1 MTAAAAT
8 LGSYSGFGAVMHNDI
23 SLQTY
28 TDFGQNCGRYQ
39 AGRVNA
45 MLGAVRKAENGVVL
59 YYSGNLAG
67 QSYTLA
73 HEMPDFSSADDNG
86 TSAAVGLGFTVTVHH
101 NGVLNPTYSGN
112 EVGRDKSIHYTGIEY
127 RNTDTFQLKSG
138 TDYKLI
144 RLSKMVTDVQPTP
157 VYNDPDMVCKPLTG
171 EMVYR
176 TGSGSMVRMEYDE
189 DGRLVQKRLTGA
201 YGYRT
206 GGVMEIGAWAQHG
219 TTESDDNYGVFHYV
233 NSWLADGVS
242 DAAPLPYVL
251 LAGDSGSP
259 LWVYNEKAGEY
270 QYIAAAQ
277 STDGISFTQ
286 DRGSWSWTHE
296 AMASCGVSPDLT
308 EGCGNLIIIRGVN
321 DHEDGDEI
329 TASVDN
335 GHEVTGSLWHGT
347 IETRFEDYSVET
359 SFAGVQSGINTWAN
373 LAAVKDDAAWWTYG
387 AEYLNAS
394 QYGDDP
400 SKPLDYADL
409 YLTENIVFSAG
420 EAKDYTVRLE
430 ETVDT
435 GIGVVQFSK
444 DEGVEHA
451 SFTIES
457 AEGQDALFNTAGFSV
472 DEGVTL
478 NIALTNPADYVRE
491 WRKAGAGDLHII
503 GEGNNDV
510 LLNVGGTGSTYL
522 EREGGYAAYNVL
534 ASSGSTV
541 VLADINQVARDVTL
555 GAGGATL
562 DLNGNDF
569 EWNNAQTDVSA
580 SGFTFHTLTEGG
592 ILANHGTGASVVTIT
607 EAGDGYI
614 GSFEDSATGALQVV
628 YKGGKDWML
637 NSVFTNMQ
645 HHADSSFTVQNG
657 HVTLQG
663 TNTVHGMGSAT
674 GKDTSRLVNT
684 ADWHYADAAMDVVVE
699 DGAAFTL
706 GHHARLTGD
715 VTVKAGGS
723 FSLHEGTQS
732 RYEHIEGG
740 LLKQD
745 TEAFA
750 AYYGLHGNVQLK
762 GGAMDI
768 TYSEGTSSNNRYDG
782 NISGTASSFTIALGT
797 SGASLTLGGVNDFTI
812 AGGGAVQLESGRVVA
827 DSAAAAGYKDGAAAH
842 QWHIGE
848 QASLAVKGMSGDA
861 LMSLVTADSRGVL
874 ALTES
879 QNETFATLPS
889 DLIIGAAEGV
899 RAEYGEAG
907 TAQTLAPT
915 QEGGTGASRWLL
927 GGGGGELVVNFRLT
941 GDADLVLG
949 NEYTKGSV
957 TLTNTANDFTGHI
970 FFEGGVT
977 LDYTDVRALGN
988 ADFSVAYSNRVAV
1001 SGRLLS
1007 QVSAD
1012 SDGALLLDHYGNEDI
1027 NLSAH
1032 TQLALGSRGDTVYEG
1047 NIGVGAGESY
1057 RFGGITGTLEL
1068 TQALTGDHDII
1079 VNNQSYSGG
1088 VLQLDKAVETTG
1100 AVSVRGAN
1108 AASEGGDVVLRLGAE
1123 NALASVSS
1131 VSLAEGGSIDMAGHT
1146 QQINNLSSADM
1157 LNSRDVAVY
1166 DSAGTGTLVLNATQ
1180 DSFFGGLVSAAA
1192 IEKTGAARSTL
1203 RYAEFDHLTVSEGA
1217 IRINSDAEGNVTIHS
1232 GAALELSGATLTGD
1246 VTVTDGSHS
1255 VLTNSWGAKNARLLG
1270 SLNIEQGGSV
1280 AHTGNTLILR
1290 SGNQNT
1296 LGGTLELSGN
1306 ATLGFFSAGNNT
1318 SQTFGGTLLVS
1329 GDATIKSF
1337 DNEKNGVEYLSNQEF
1352 YANKHQAID
1361 NLTIQ
1366 SGATATLTSANTG
1379 KNTIWN
1385 IHSLNGGG
1393 KLVFDTNYYADAAQS
1408 MPTSQLVLDGKG
1420 DFSGVL
1426 EMSTIYYSSSRAVS
1440 PGSYLV
1446 LAHDEALSQARV
1458 DLIGYSAT
1466 VNHQSLA
1473 VNTENAHMLGLNG
1486 SSSKTSAPNDASTFL
1501 FAGAAPETT
1510 PARGAIASTR
1520 KATLTLTGDDT
1531 YRFNGYVGKVG
1542 ENADAGLSIV
1552 MAGSGTQ
1559 SFTGPASVFD
1569 NVSALRGSL
1578 IISNPTVKGDVAIG
1592 RGANLQ
1598 LGSSFSLNGGHTFS
1612 VLAGDTAA
1620 SARFNS
1626 ALVLNG
1632 GTLVFSG
1639 EALAQSAATP
1649 ALSVSALSFGGSA
1662 TQTIAFTDTSYLN
1675 TDTVYQLVNGDWS
1688 SRAGS
1693 VSASGLSYLN
1703 AAFGTS
1709 ASGLTVSFS
1718 LAEGSALWNGTAA
1731 SHAWDGSR
1739 FSAGVTTA
1747 VFNDSAEEHEVR
1759 VTENVAMNRVVSDT
1773 QQEYTFVAD
1782 GGKASIGSLTHDG
1795 SGTTVLG
1802 KDAMQVTGETVIN
1815 RGTLTVQDT
1824 AALAGAVSGEGT
1836 LAVDWAGESGTVSG
1850 LGHIGTLAVQGGR
1863 YEAGSAVDAGMIRV
1877 TEGGQFMANGGTQTS
1892 AMQLAGAGLSS
1903 GADAAGALLLRGGV
1917 TVSGSVALADDAS
1930 VAVVSGQ
1937 TGTLSGLVTTGEH
1950 VLTKDGAGTLN
1961 LANRGFSGALHIAEG
1976 TVALTGGGNYAGFTA
1991 IEMDGGTTLNMAGN
2005 QINNSDALSLTMRD
2019 GARVLL
2025 NTASRLHADITVEN
2039 AAKLCGS
2046 TGGNYAQ
2053 VTGTISGNG
2062 TLSLGQN
2069 NQNRWYLDSA
2079 ISDGANGTLALE
2091 ADESAMYIYM
2101 RGNNSYS
2108 GGTTIKAGDIST
2120 YSESALG
2127 TGAVTLK
2134 GGSLTL
2140 ENNLTADS
2148 LSGNAGEVKLNG
2160 KALVLNGSDSH
2171 SYSGTVKGG
2180 SLAMAGS
2187 GTQVLNG
2194 TVNLTHVLAANG
2206 TLELGAATVSD
2217 SIRVTEDGTLVL
2229 NGMLDFRGTIQNDGR
2244 VTLADGARFNI
2255 DNSLLPASGAG
2266 SVTLIDGSGFIGGQ
2280 IGLDRILI
2288 GGQNI
2293 VGYSAGVSVEQG
2305 LSSLNLVYAGFV
2317 KRDITWTGA
2326 QNDVW
2331 NIADTTNWANDKA
2344 QGTGAYRADS
2354 VIFGEKGAGTVSIA
2368 AGVSAENMTV
2378 EAGEYSFTGMNNL
2391 SLTGRMQVNEGAV
2404 ATVDSLANLSTVA
2417 VGGTLK
2423 LDVAQNTDLNTALT
2437 AAEDDTK
2444 GTFVKTGAGT
2454 LTIKD
2459 NTALALDTLAVEQGT
2474 VTMRL
2479 TSGTAKTMDTLQLHD
2494 GTTFTQFN
2502 VNDNSPVT
2510 TLKHLVTDGGTSTLK
2525 VTNFGGS
2532 VNIGSLEMAE
2542 GVASA
2547 VLNLENNS
2555 TVQRYSRFV
2564 LGSNAAEAG
2573 NFAGTINLS
2582 STGTGELRSVAL
2594 VVDKGDI
2601 TGNTVV
2607 NLASTVSGSANLAL
2621 GLHDSTVTVAG
2632 LSSSSALG
2640 NRAFIYSGYA
2650 NVNQGD
2656 VVRENTFRTLAI
2668 NTAAETDTIFNGALE
2683 KNINLVKQGEG
2694 TQTFTAASS
2703 GFNGQVSVEAGT
2715 LRFSGDAVGMM
2726 DRMSAL
2732 SVSEGATLHLATS
2745 GNYSNKQ
2752 WNAAGAL
2759 GNIEL
2764 GNGTANLTVNAS
2776 TFASLNDKATLILN
2790 KQAQYEGGGTA
2801 AAPAT
2806 LNNDLVLRGDA
2817 SAASVRN
2824 VDVFNG
2830 DITIEGS
2837 VIIAAQQGSVNRSL
2851 TFNGAIKGDTLVAG
2865 STEWGCYQQ
2874 FYVLTEKADA
2884 TGLDHLEIRKSYGN
2898 WTNVIAEGAKA
2909 LAQNVSFAK
2918 GSGDGTR
2925 LLVEADN
2932 TIRTLS
2938 SQAGDGYINI
2948 ASGASLTVKDSLAFG
2963 GTMEVGGTVTKDLD
2977 VEGVMR
2983 GNRAQG
2989 AYMTMKA
2996 NGSGK
3001 TARIEGEITIGAAVT
3016 DGVKTVTMAGQEGTV
3031 IFDTLLDLAD
3041 ATRLQLSDVTL
3052 AASSKLTDDTAFVN
3066 MQRVTLEAEIGVNAT
3081 APVAGTLAAG
3091 TTMLTSGATGNALT
3105 LTSDASLGTISLS
3118 SISQVQLSGN
3128 SLTID
3133 LSGLEPDMFRSYD
3146 WLSISLQDGASF
3158 DGNLDVALVYE
3169 GNTRTGY
3176 YQQGPATYGAVYFRT
3191 NDPLV
3196 PEPATAT
3203 LSLLALAAL
3212 ASRRRRK

>member
-1 MTAAAAT
+1 MKLRLNLSLRRSLLAAFAAAVAT
-8 LGSYSGFGAVMHNDI
+8 LGSYNGYAAVMHNDI

-45 MLGAVRKAENGVVL
+45 MLGAVREAENGVVL

-67 QSYTLA
+67 QSYTLNHA
-73 HEMPDFSSADDNG
+73 MPDFSSADDNG

-112 EVGRDKSIHYTGIEY
+112 EVGRDKAVHYTGIEY

-157 VYNDPDMVCKPLTG
+157 VYNDPDMLCKPLMG

-176 TGSGSMVRMEYDE
+176 TGSGSMVRMEYDA

-206 GGVMEIGAWAQHG
+206 GGMMEIGAWAQHG

-296 AMASCGVSPDLT
+296 AMESCNVRPDLS
-308 EGCGNLIIIRGVN
+308 EGAGNLIIIRGVN
-321 DHEDGDEI
+321 VHDEADDI

-335 GHEVTGSLWHGT
+335 GHEVTGSPWYGSIVT
-347 IETRFEDYSVET
+347 NFEGYEVSTD
-359 SFAGVQSGINTWAN
+359 FAGVQSGINTWAD
-373 LAAVKDDAAWWTYG
+373 LSAVKNDAAWWTYG

-409 YLTENIVFSAG
+409 YLTENLVFTAG

-444 DEGVEHA
+444 AEGVDSA

-457 AEGQDALFNTAGFSV
+457 AAGQNVLFNTAGFSV
-472 DEGVTL
+472 DAGVTL
-478 NIALTNPADYVRE
+478 NIALSNPADYVRE

-503 GEGNNDV
+503 GSGNNEV
-510 LLNVGGTGSTYL
+510 LLNVGGTGKTYL

-541 VLADINQVARDVTL
+541 VLADINQVAHDVTL

-569 EWNNAQTDVSA
+569 AWDNSSA
-580 SGFTFHTLTEGG
+580 SGNFTFHTLTEGG
-592 ILANHGTGASVVTIT
+592 ILANHGEGTSVVTIT
-607 EAGDGYI
+607 EAGDAYI
-614 GSFEDSATGALQVV
+614 GSFEDSAKGALQVV
-628 YKGGKDWML
+628 YNAGKNWML
-637 NSVFTNMQ
+637 NSVFTDMQ
-645 HHADSSFTVQNG
+645 HHADSSFTVQSG

-674 GKDTSRLVNT
+674 GKDTTRFVNT
-684 ADWHYADAAMDVVVE
+684 ADWHYADAAMDVNVQG
-699 DGAAFTL
+699 GAAFTL

-715 VTVKAGGS
+715 VTVEAGGS
-723 FSLHEGTQS
+723 FSMHEGTQS

-740 LLKQD
+740 LMMQD

-750 AYYGLHGNVQLK
+750 DYYGLHGNVQLK

-782 NISGTASSFTIALGT
+782 DISGTASSFTIALGT
-797 SGASLTLGGVNDFTI
+797 SGASLTLGGKNDFTI
-812 AGGGAVQLESGRVVA
+812 AGGAAVQLESGRVVA
-827 DSAAAAGYKDGAAAH
+827 KSAEAAGYVDGAAKH
-842 QWHIGE
+842 SWHIGE
-848 QASLAVKGMSGDA
+848 KASLAVMGLSGDA
-861 LMSLVTADSRGVL
+861 LMSLVTTDSDGVL

-879 QNETFATLPS
+879 QSETFSALPS

-899 RAEYGEAG
+899 RAEYGAAG
-907 TAQTLAPT
+907 TSQTLAPT
-915 QEGGTGASRWLL
+915 QTSGTGASRWLL

-949 NEYTKGSV
+949 NAYTKGSV

-970 FFEGGVT
+970 LFAGGVT

-1032 TQLALGSRGDTVYEG
+1032 TQLALGTRGDTVYEG
-1047 NIGVGAGESY
+1047 TIGVGAGEAY
-1057 RFGGITGTLEL
+1057 RFGGLTGTLEL
-1068 TQALTGDHDII
+1068 TQTLTGDHDII

-1108 AASEGGDVVLRLGAE
+1108 TAAEGGDVVLRLNAE
-1123 NALASVSS
+1123 NALASVSE
-1131 VSLAEGGSIDMAGHT
+1131 VKLAEGGSIDMAGHT
-1146 QQINNLSSADM
+1146 QQINNLSSADL
-1157 LNSRDVAVY
+1157 LNSTAVKVY
-1166 DSAGTGTLVLNATQ
+1166 DSVGSGTLVLNATQ
-1180 DSFFGGLVSAAA
+1180 DSFFGGLVSAAE
-1192 IEKTGAARSTL
+1192 IEKTGAARSTV
-1203 RYAEFDHLTVSEGA
+1203 RYAEFEHLAVSEGA
-1217 IRINSDAEGNVTIHS
+1217 IRINSDAAGDVTIRS
-1232 GAALELSGATLTGD
+1232 GAALELSGATLTGN

-1255 VLTNSWGAKNARLLG
+1255 VFTNSWGAKNARLLG

-1306 ATLGFFSAGNNT
+1306 ATLGFFSAGNNS

-1337 DNEKNGVEYLSNQEF
+1337 DNEHNGFEYQTNQEF
-1352 YANKHQAID
+1352 YTNKHQAID

-1379 KNTIWN
+1379 VNTIWN
-1385 IHSLNGGG
+1385 IHSLNGSG
-1393 KLVFDTNYYADAAQS
+1393 KLVFDTNYYAERGMS
-1408 MPTSQLVLDGKG
+1408 TSQLVLDGRG

-1426 EMSTIYYSSSRAVS
+1426 EMGTLYRSGFRAVA

-1446 LAHDEALSQARV
+1446 LAHDEALSNARA
-1458 DLIGYSAT
+1458 DLIGYST

-1473 VNTENAHMLGLNG
+1473 VNTGNAHMLGLNG
-1486 SSSKTSAPNDASTFL
+1486 SSTKASYVTTYL

-1510 PARGAIASTR
+1510 PANGAMASTR
-1520 KATLTLTGDDT
+1520 KATLTLTGDGT
-1531 YRFNGYVGKVG
+1531 YSFNGYVGSAS
-1542 ENADAGLSIV
+1542 ESSSAGLSLV
-1552 MAGSGTQ
+1552 MAGTGSQ
-1559 SFTGPASVFD
+1559 SFTSAAVVD
-1569 NVSALRGSL
+1569 NVSALRGTL
-1578 IISNPTVKGDVAIG
+1578 ILTTPTVKGDVTIG

-1598 LGSSFSLNGGHTFS
+1598 LGSSFSLNGGHTLS
-1612 VLAGDTAA
+1612 VAAGDTAG
-1620 SARFNS
+1620 SANFNS
-1626 ALVLNG
+1626 ALVLGG
-1632 GTLVFSG
+1632 GTLSFSG
-1639 EALAQSAATP
+1639 EALAQSADTP
-1649 ALSVSALSFGGSA
+1649 ALSVSALSFGGGA
-1662 TQTIAFTDTSYLN
+1662 VQTIAFTDTSYLN
-1675 TDTVYQLVNGDWS
+1675 TDTVYHLVNGDWS

-1703 AAFGTS
+1703 AAFDTS
-1709 ASGLTVSFS
+1709 ASGLTVSFT
-1718 LAEGSALWNGTAA
+1718 LADGSALWNGTAA
-1731 SHAWDGSR
+1731 SHAWDGAR
-1739 FSAGVTTA
+1739 FGAGVTTA

-1773 QQEYTFVAD
+1773 QQEYSFVAD

-1802 KDAMQVTGETVIN
+1802 KGAVQVTGETVIN
-1815 RGTLTVQDT
+1815 RGTLAVQDT

-1836 LAVDWAGESGTVSG
+1836 LAIDWTGESGTVSG

-1863 YEAGSAVDAGMIRV
+1863 YEADSTVNAGLIRV
-1877 TEGGQFMANGGTQTS
+1877 TEGGQFSANGGAQTS

-1903 GADAAGALLLRGGV
+1903 GSDAAGALLLRNGATISGAV
-1917 TVSGSVALADDAS
+1917 TLADNAS
-1930 VAVVSGQ
+1930 VAVSAGQ
-1937 TGTLSGLVTTGEH
+1937 SGTLTGLVTTGEH

-1961 LANRGFSGALHIAEG
+1961 LANRDFSGALHIAKG

-2005 QINNSDALSLTMRD
+2005 QINNADALSLTMRD
-2019 GARVLL
+2019 GAQVLL
-2025 NTASRLHADITVEN
+2025 NTQSRLHADITVEN

-2053 VTGTISGNG
+2053 VTGSISGNG
-2062 TLSLGQN
+2062 TLSLGMN
-2069 NQNRWYLDSA
+2069 NRNRWYLDSTV
-2079 ISDGANGTLALE
+2079 SDGTNGKLALE
-2091 ADESAMYIYM
+2091 ADESAMYVYV

-2108 GGTTIKAGDIST
+2108 GGTTIKAGDITT
-2120 YSESALG
+2120 YSESSLG
-2127 TGAVTLK
+2127 TGTVTLQ

-2140 ENNLTADS
+2140 AQNLTVDS
-2148 LSGNAGEVKLNG
+2148 LSGNAGTANLNG
-2160 KALVLNGSDSH
+2160 KALVLKGSDSH
-2171 SYSGTVKGG
+2171 SYSGTVTGG

-2187 GTQVLNG
+2187 GTQVLSGN
-2194 TVNLTHVLAANG
+2194 VNLTHLLAANG

-2244 VTLADGARFNI
+2244 VLLGEGAGFNV
-2255 DNSLLPASGAG
+2255 DSALLPSSGAG

-2326 QNDVW
+2326 KDGVW
-2331 NIADTTNWANDKA
+2331 NIAETQNWQNDKA

-2354 VIFGEKGAGTVSIA
+2354 VIFGEEGAGAVSIA
-2368 AGVSAENMTV
+2368 EGVSAENMTV
-2378 EAGEYSFTGMNNL
+2378 AAGEYTFTGMSNL
-2391 SLTGRMQVNEGAV
+2391 TLTGSMQVNEGAV
-2404 ATVDSLANLSTVA
+2404 ATVDSLADRPTVV

-2423 LDVAQNTDLNTALT
+2423 LDVTGNTTLNTVLT
-2437 AAEDDTK
+2437 AADDGTK
-2444 GTFVKTGAGT
+2444 GTFAKTGSGT
-2454 LTIKD
+2454 LTVGES
-2459 NTALALDTLAVEQGT
+2459 LAMTVDTLAVEQGT
-2474 VTMRL
+2474 VVLERNGSTNR
-2479 TSGTAKTMDTLQLHD
+2479 SIDKVRLHD
-2494 GTTFTQFN
+2494 GAVLTEN
-2502 VNDNSPVT
+2502 NLVNA
-2510 TLKHLVTDGGTSTLK
+2510 TSATH
-2525 VTNFGGS
+2525 FS
-2532 VNIGSLEMAE
+2532 SLELAGKSASVQEDNYGGAVSVDKLMLAD
-2542 GVASA
+2542 GVTFAT
-2547 VLNLENNS
+2547 LNLVNN
-2555 TVQRYSRFV
+2555 TDQPRYAVFEI
-2564 LGSNAAEAG
+2564 GNKKEQG
-2573 NFAGTINLS
+2573 NFAGQIQLS
-2582 STGTGELRSVAL
+2582 SIHTGGWRSAAL
-2594 VVDKGDI
+2594 IVSDGLE
-2601 TGNTVV
+2601 TRNARV
-2607 NLASTVSGSANLAL
+2607 NLASTVSETAGLLL
-2621 GLHDSTVTVAG
+2621 GVYDSTVTIAG
-2632 LSSSSALG
+2632 LSSGEAVG
-2640 NRAFIYSGYA
+2640 NRAKVFSGYVSA
-2650 NVNQGD
+2650 ATSTGHHP
-2656 VVRENTFRTLAI
+2656 ENIQRTLAI
-2668 NTAAETDTIFNGALE
+2668 NTAAGTDDTFHGIVEANVSLVKGGEGKQSFTGDSTAFNGGLTVETGTLALKDSAAKMLAQASE
-2683 KNINLVKQGEG
+2683 VALKGGTLEVNSAADVTVSKAVSGEGSALVKKG
-2694 TQTFTAASS
+2694 TGTVRFTDSVTVSAMELAGGAVKLQKDAAS
-2703 GFNGQVSVEAGT
+2703 
-2715 LRFSGDAVGMM
+2715 
-2726 DRMSAL
+2726 
-2732 SVSEGATLHLATS
+2732 ATLT
-2745 GNYSNKQ
+2745 
-2752 WNAAGAL
+2752 
-2759 GNIEL
+2759 
-2764 GNGTANLTVNAS
+2764 
-2776 TFASLNDKATLILN
+2776 
-2790 KQAQYEGGGTA
+2790 
-2801 AAPAT
+2801 
-2806 LNNDLVLRGDA
+2806 
-2817 SAASVRN
+2817 
-2824 VDVFNG
+2824 
-2830 DITIEGS
+2830 
-2837 VIIAAQQGSVNRSL
+2837 
-2851 TFNGAIKGDTLVAG
+2851 
-2865 STEWGCYQQ
+2865 
-2874 FYVLTEKADA
+2874 
-2884 TGLDHLEIRKSYGN
+2884 
-2898 WTNVIAEGAKA
+2898 
-2909 LAQNVSFAK
+2909 
-2918 GSGDGTR
+2918 
-2925 LLVEADN
+2925 
-2932 TIRTLS
+2932 
-2938 SQAGDGYINI
+2938 
-2948 ASGASLTVKDSLAFG
+2948 AFG
-2963 GTMEVGGTVTKDLD
+2963 GTGTADNKLTMSANADGSLTVS
-2977 VEGVMR
+2977 
-2983 GNRAQG
+2983 GN
-2989 AYMTMKA
+2989 
-2996 NGSGK
+2996 
-3001 TARIEGEITIGAAVT
+3001 
-3016 DGVKTVTMAGQEGTV
+3016 GT
-3031 IFDTLLDLAD
+3031 TLNHIALDLAEN
-3041 ATRLQLSDVTL
+3041 TQLNLSDVIF
-3052 AASSKLTDDTAFVN
+3052 AATSKLTDDTAFVHVSN
-3066 MQRVTLEAEIGVNAT
+3066 VTFQAEVGVNAT
-3081 APVAGTLAAG
+3081 AENTVTAPITLASSAKAG
-3091 TTMLTSGATGNALT
+3091 ETLEIQEPGYTMSLT
-3105 LTSDASLGTISLS
+3105 LS
-3118 SISQVQLSGN
+3118 SIENVQLDGTN
-3128 SLTID
+3128 LTID
-3133 LSGLEPDMFRSYD
+3133 LVGMDEETLAATQYIKLNLSGE
-3146 WLSISLQDGASF
+3146 ASF
-3158 DGNLDVALVYE
+3158 ATTLDVTLTWNGNSAVGYYE
-3169 GNTRTGY
+3169 AGNTS
-3176 YQQGPATYGAVYFRT
+3176 AVYFDRSG
-3191 NDPLV
+3191 LCA

-3212 ASRRRRK
+3212 AARRKRR

>member
-1 MTAAAAT
+1 MKLRLNLSLRRSLLAAIAVAVST
-8 LGSYSGFGAVMHNDI
+8 LGSYNSYAAVMHNDI

-45 MLGAVRKAENGVVL
+45 MLGAVREAENGVVL

-67 QSYTLA
+67 QSYTLDHA
-73 HEMPDFSSADDNG
+73 MPDFSSADDNG

-112 EVGRDKSIHYTGIEY
+112 EVGRDKSVHYTGIEY

-157 VYNDPDMVCKPLTG
+157 VYNDPDMLCTPLTG

-176 TGSGSMVRMEYDE
+176 TGSGSMVRMEYDA

-206 GGVMEIGAWAQHG
+206 GGVMEIGAWTQHG

-296 AMASCGVSPDLT
+296 AMESCNVRPDLS
-308 EGCGNLIIIRGVN
+308 EGAGNLIVISGV
-321 DHEDGDEI
+321 HEQGDDI
-329 TASVDN
+329 SASVDN
-335 GHEVTGSLWHGT
+335 GHEVTGSLWRGT
-347 IETRFEDYSVET
+347 IATTFEGYSVET
-359 SFAGVQSGINTWAN
+359 AFAGVQSGINTWAD
-373 LAAVKDDAAWWTYG
+373 LSAVKNDAAWWTYG

-409 YLTENIVFSAG
+409 YLTNNIVFTAG

-444 DEGVEHA
+444 EEGVEHA

-457 AEGQDALFNTAGFSV
+457 AAGQNALFNTAGFSV
-472 DEGVTL
+472 DAGVTL

-503 GEGNNDV
+503 GSGNNEV
-510 LLNVGGTGSTYL
+510 LLNVGGTGKTYL

-541 VLADINQVARDVTL
+541 VLADIDQVAHDVTL

-569 EWNNAQTDVSA
+569 AWNNSSA
-580 SGFTFHTLTEGG
+580 SGNFTFHTLTEGG
-592 ILANHGTGASVVTIT
+592 ILANHGTGTSVVTIT
-607 EAGDGYI
+607 EAGDSYI
-614 GSFEDSATGALQVV
+614 GSFEDSAAGALQVV
-628 YKGGKDWML
+628 YNAGKDWML
-637 NSVFTNMQ
+637 NSVFTDMQ
-645 HHADSSFTVQNG
+645 HHKDSSFTVQRG

-674 GKDTSRLVNT
+674 GKDTARLVNT
-684 ADWHYADAAMDVVVE
+684 ADWHYADAAMDVNVQS
-699 DGAAFTL
+699 GSAFTL

-715 VTVKAGGS
+715 VTVEAGGS
-723 FSLHEGTQS
+723 FSMHEGTQS

-740 LLKQD
+740 LWKQD

-750 AYYGLHGNVQLK
+750 AYYGLHGDVQLK

-768 TYSEGTSSNNRYDG
+768 TYSEGTSSANRYDG
-782 NISGTASSFTIALGT
+782 NISGTASSFTIDLGT
-797 SGASLTLGGVNDFTI
+797 TGASLTLGGKNDFTI
-812 AGGGAVQLESGRVVA
+812 AGGAAVQLESGRVVA
-827 DSAAAAGYKDGAAAH
+827 DSAAAAGYTDGEAKH
-842 QWHIGE
+842 SWHIGE
-848 QASLAVKGMSGDA
+848 KASLAVKGLSGDA
-861 LMSLVTADSRGVL
+861 LMSLVTADSDGVL

-879 QNETFATLPS
+879 QTTAFSALPT

-899 RAEYGEAG
+899 RAEYGAAG
-907 TAQTLAPT
+907 ETLASAN
-915 QEGGTGASRWLL
+915 GKWLL
-927 GGGGGELVVNFRLT
+927 GGGGGELVVNFRLS

-949 NEYTKGSV
+949 NAYTKGSV

-970 FFEGGVT
+970 LFEGGVT

-1007 QVSAD
+1007 QVAAD
-1012 SDGALLLDHYGNEDI
+1012 SDGALLLDHYGNQDI

-1032 TQLALGSRGDTVYEG
+1032 TQLALGTRGDTVYEG
-1047 NIGVGAGESY
+1047 TIGVGSGESY
-1057 RFGGITGTLEL
+1057 RFGGLTGTLEL

-1088 VLQLDKAVETTG
+1088 VLQLDKAAETTG

-1108 AASEGGDVVLRLGAE
+1108 TAAEGGDVVLRLNAE
-1123 NALASVSS
+1123 NALASVSE
-1131 VSLAEGGSIDMAGHT
+1131 VKLAEGGSIDMAGHT

-1157 LNSRDVAVY
+1157 LNSTAVKVY
-1166 DSAGTGTLVLNATQ
+1166 DSVGSGTLVLNATQ
-1180 DSFFGGLVSAAA
+1180 DSFFGGLVSAAE
-1192 IEKTGAARSTL
+1192 IEKTGAARSTV
-1203 RYAEFDHLTVSEGA
+1203 RYAEFDHLTVSEGTF
-1217 IRINSDAEGNVTIHS
+1217 RINSDAAGDVTIRS
-1232 GAALELSGATLTGD
+1232 GAALDLFGATLTGD
-1246 VTVTDGSHS
+1246 VTVTAGSRS
-1255 VLTNSWGAKNARLLG
+1255 LLTNTWLGNTRARLLG

-1280 AHTGNTLILR
+1280 EHTGNTLLLR
-1290 SGNQNT
+1290 GGNQNT

-1306 ATLGFFSAGNNT
+1306 AILGFFSAGDDS

-1329 GDATIKSF
+1329 GDATIKSY
-1337 DNEKNGVEYLSNQEF
+1337 DNEHNNFEYQSNQKF
-1352 YANKHQAID
+1352 YTNKHQAFD

-1393 KLVFDTNYYADAAQS
+1393 KLVFDTNYYADAAQN

-1426 EMSTIYYSSSRAVS
+1426 EMSTLYNSSYRAVS

-1486 SSSKTSAPNDASTFL
+1486 SSSKASAPNDASTFL
-1501 FAGAAPETT
+1501 FAGAAPERT
-1510 PARGAIASTR
+1510 PVRGAMASTR
-1520 KATLTLTGDDT
+1520 KATLTLTGDGT
-1531 YRFNGYVGKVG
+1531 YSFNGYVGKAG
-1542 ENADAGLSIV
+1542 ESAEAGLSIV
-1552 MAGSGTQ
+1552 MAGTGTQ

-1578 IISNPTVKGDVAIG
+1578 IISNPTVKGDVTIG

-1598 LGSSFSLNGGHTFS
+1598 LGSSFSLNGGHTLS

-1632 GTLVFSG
+1632 GTLAFSG
-1639 EALAQSAATP
+1639 EALAQSADTP

-1675 TDTVYQLVNGDWS
+1675 TDTVYQLMNGDWS

-1709 ASGLTVSFS
+1709 ASGLTVSFT
-1718 LAEGSALWNGTAA
+1718 LADGSALWNGTAA
-1731 SHAWDGSR
+1731 SHAWDGAR
-1739 FSAGVTTA
+1739 FGAGVTTA

-1773 QQEYTFVAD
+1773 QQEYSFVAD

-1802 KDAMQVTGETVIN
+1802 KDAVQVSGETVIN
-1815 RGTLTVQDT
+1815 RGTLAVQDT

-1836 LAVDWAGESGTVSG
+1836 LAIDWTGESGTVSG

-1863 YEAGSAVDAGMIRV
+1863 YEAGSMVDAGLIRV
-1877 TEGGQFMANGGTQTS
+1877 TDGGQFHANGGTQTS

-1903 GADAAGALLLRGGV
+1903 GTDAKGALLLQGGA
-1917 TVSGSVALADDAS
+1917 TISGSVTLADDAS

-1950 VLTKDGAGTLN
+1950 VLTKDGSGTLN
-1961 LANRGFSGALHIAEG
+1961 LANRDFSGALHIAEG

-2005 QINNSDALSLTMRD
+2005 QINNSEALSLTMRD

-2025 NTASRLHADITVEN
+2025 NTQSRLNADITVEN

-2062 TLSLGQN
+2062 TLSLGMN
-2069 NQNRWYLDSA
+2069 NRNRWYLDST
-2079 ISDGANGTLALE
+2079 ISDGANGKLALE
-2091 ADESAMYIYM
+2091 ADETEMYIYV
-2101 RGNNSYS
+2101 RGDNRFS
-2108 GGTTIKAGDIST
+2108 GGTTIKAGDITT
-2120 YSESALG
+2120 YSERALG
-2127 TGAVTLK
+2127 TGAVTMK

-2140 ENNLTADS
+2140 ANNLTV
-2148 LSGNAGEVKLNG
+2148 NALEGSAGTVNLNG
-2160 KALVLNGSDSH
+2160 KALVLDGSDSH

-2194 TVNLTHVLAANG
+2194 TVNLTHVLAADG
-2206 TLELGAATVSD
+2206 SLELGNATVSD

-2244 VTLADGARFNI
+2244 VTLAEGAGFNV
-2255 DNSLLPASGAG
+2255 DSSLLPASGAG

-2317 KRDITWTGA
+2317 KRDIMWTGA
-2326 QNDVW
+2326 KNGDW
-2331 NIADTTNWANDKA
+2331 NIAETQNWQNDKA

-2354 VIFGEKGAGTVSIA
+2354 VIFGAEGAGEVSIA
-2368 AGVSAENMTV
+2368 AGVSAVDMTV
-2378 EAGEYSFTGMNNL
+2378 TAGDYTFTGMNNL
-2391 SLTGRMQVNEGAV
+2391 TISGKLTIAEGAS
-2404 ATVDSLANLSTVA
+2404 AKVDSLGSLTSIDL
-2417 VGGTLK
+2417 GGTLK
-2423 LDVAQNTDLNTALT
+2423 LDVTKNTTLNTALV
-2437 AAEDDTK
+2437 AAGETK
-2444 GTFVKTGAGT
+2444 GILVKTGSAT
-2454 LTIKD
+2454 LTVAENTQMSLGGLDVEQDTVQITRNNTVEKSIGKLTMA
-2459 NTALALDTLAVEQGT
+2459 NGTTLVQYSSAAPTAL
-2474 VTMRL
+2474 M
-2479 TSGTAKTMDTLQLHD
+2479 
-2494 GTTFTQFN
+2494 
-2502 VNDNSPVT
+2502 
-2510 TLKHLVTDGGTSTLK
+2510 
-2525 VTNFGGS
+2525 S
-2532 VNIGSLEMAE
+2532 VDSLEMKGATATLKLQYHSGAMSVGSLSMAQ
-2542 GVASA
+2542 GVESA
-2547 VLNLENNS
+2547 TLKLVNDADS
-2555 TVQRYSRFV
+2555 QCVAVYA
-2564 LGSNAAEAG
+2564 LGGGDAG
-2573 NFAGTINLS
+2573 NFAGTIELS
-2582 STGTGELRSVAL
+2582 STHSGGYRSAAIVLNDAGVAEQAR
-2594 VVDKGDI
+2594 I
-2601 TGNTVV
+2601 S
-2607 NLASTVSGSANLAL
+2607 LASTTSGNAKL
-2621 GLHDSTVTVAG
+2621 GLGVHADNVTIAG
-2632 LSSSSALG
+2632 LSSLSTLG
-2640 NRAFIYSGYA
+2640 NRASVFSGTLKLSNA
-2650 NVNQGD
+2650 DTTATGLPLED
-2656 VVRENTFRTLAI
+2656 NTTVRTLTVD
-2668 NTAAETDTIFNGALE
+2668 TAKDTDDTFHGMVGAKL
-2683 KNINLVKQGEG
+2683 NLVKDGEG
-2694 TQTFTAASS
+2694 KQSFTGESTAFNGSVTVKAGTLALKDNAAKMLAQASTVALKGGTLEVDSASDVTVSKAVSGEGSALVKKGTGTVSFTDSVTVSAMELADGAVKLQKNAAAATFTAL
-2703 GFNGQVSVEAGT
+2703 NGTGT
-2715 LRFSGDAVGMM
+2715 ADNKLT
-2726 DRMSAL
+2726 MSANADGSL
-2732 SVSEGATLHLATS
+2732 TVS
-2745 GNYSNKQ
+2745 
-2752 WNAAGAL
+2752 
-2759 GNIEL
+2759 
-2764 GNGTANLTVNAS
+2764 GNGT
-2776 TFASLNDKATLILN
+2776 
-2790 KQAQYEGGGTA
+2790 
-2801 AAPAT
+2801 T
-2806 LNNDLVLRGDA
+2806 LNH
-2817 SAASVRN
+2817 
-2824 VDVFNG
+2824 
-2830 DITIEGS
+2830 
-2837 VIIAAQQGSVNRSL
+2837 IA
-2851 TFNGAIKGDTLVAG
+2851 
-2865 STEWGCYQQ
+2865 
-2874 FYVLTEKADA
+2874 
-2884 TGLDHLEIRKSYGN
+2884 
-2898 WTNVIAEGAKA
+2898 
-2909 LAQNVSFAK
+2909 
-2918 GSGDGTR
+2918 
-2925 LLVEADN
+2925 
-2932 TIRTLS
+2932 
-2938 SQAGDGYINI
+2938 
-2948 ASGASLTVKDSLAFG
+2948 
-2963 GTMEVGGTVTKDLD
+2963 
-2977 VEGVMR
+2977 
-2983 GNRAQG
+2983 
-2989 AYMTMKA
+2989 
-2996 NGSGK
+2996 
-3001 TARIEGEITIGAAVT
+3001 
-3016 DGVKTVTMAGQEGTV
+3016 
-3031 IFDTLLDLAD
+3031 LDLEEE
-3041 ATRLQLSDVTL
+3041 TQLNLSDVIF
-3052 AASSKLTDDTAFVN
+3052 AATSKLTDDTAFVN
-3066 MQRVTLEAEIGVNAT
+3066 VNNVTFVAEVGVNTTAENTVT
-3081 APVAGTLAAG
+3081 APITLASSADAG
-3091 TTMLTSGATGNALT
+3091 ET
-3105 LTSDASLGTISLS
+3105 LTVEEPGYTLSLTLS
-3118 SISQVQLSGN
+3118 SIENVQLSGSALRIQLEGVDN
-3128 SLTID
+3128 DTLAAVQYLKLA
-3133 LSGLEPDMFRSYD
+3133 LSGD
-3146 WLSISLQDGASF
+3146 ASF
-3158 DGNLDVALVYE
+3158 AETLDVTLTWN
-3169 GNTRTGY
+3169 GNTAVGY
-3176 YQQGPATYGAVYFRT
+3176 YEQGNRNTVYFDRAGLT
-3191 NDPLV
+3191 T

-3212 ASRRRRK
+3212 AARRRRK

>member
-1 MTAAAAT
+1 
-8 LGSYSGFGAVMHNDI
+8 MHNDI

-67 QSYTLA
+67 QSYTLDHA
-73 HEMPDFSSADDNG
+73 MPDFSSADDNG

-112 EVGRDKSIHYTGIEY
+112 EVGRDKSVHYTGIEY

-157 VYNDPDMVCKPLTG
+157 VYNEPDMLCKPLTG

-176 TGSGSMVRMEYDE
+176 TGSGSMVRMEYDA

-296 AMASCGVSPDLT
+296 AMESCNVRPDLSAGT
-308 EGCGNLIIIRGVN
+308 GNLIVINGVHERG
-321 DHEDGDEI
+321 EDI
-329 TASVDN
+329 HASVDN
-335 GHEVTGSLWHGT
+335 GHEVTGTPWRGS
-347 IETRFEDYSVET
+347 IETSKGGEVLST
-359 SFAGVQSGINTWAN
+359 SFVGVQSGVNTWAD
-373 LAAVKDDAAWWTYG
+373 LSAVKNDAAWWTYG

-409 YLTENIVFSAG
+409 YLTNNIVLSAG
-420 EAKDYTVRLE
+420 EAKDYTVRLA

-444 DEGVEHA
+444 AEGVDHA

-457 AEGQDALFNTAGFSV
+457 AAGQNALFNTAGFSV
-472 DEGVTL
+472 DAGVTL

-503 GEGNNDV
+503 GSGNNEV
-510 LLNVGGTGSTYL
+510 LLNVGGTGTTYL

-541 VLADINQVARDVTL
+541 VLADIDQVAHDVTL

-562 DLNGNDF
+562 DLNGNNFAWD
-569 EWNNAQTDVSA
+569 NSSSA
-580 SGFTFHTLTEGG
+580 GDFTFHTLTEGG
-592 ILANHGTGASVVTIT
+592 ILANHGEGTSVVTIT
-607 EAGDGYI
+607 DAGDSYI
-614 GSFEDSATGALQVV
+614 GSFEDSAKGALQVV
-628 YKGGKDWML
+628 YNAGKNWML
-637 NSVFTNMQ
+637 NGVFTDMQ
-645 HHADSSFTVQNG
+645 HHKDSSFTVQSGN
-657 HVTLQG
+657 VTLQG

-684 ADWHYADAAMDVVVE
+684 ADWHYADAAMDVNVQS
-699 DGAAFTL
+699 GAAFTL

-715 VTVKAGGS
+715 VTVEAGGS
-723 FSLHEGTQS
+723 FSMHEGTQS

-740 LLKQD
+740 LMMQD

-750 AYYGLHGNVQLK
+750 DYYGLHGNVQLK

-782 NISGTASSFTIALGT
+782 DISGTASSFTIALGT
-797 SGASLTLGGVNDFTI
+797 SGASLTLGGKNDFAI
-812 AGGGAVQLESGRVVA
+812 AGGAAVQLESGRVVA
-827 DSAAAAGYKDGAAAH
+827 DSAAAAGYTDGAAKH
-842 QWHIGE
+842 SWHIGE
-848 QASLAVKGMSGDA
+848 KASLAVKGLSGDA
-861 LMSLVTADSRGVL
+861 LMSLVTADSTGVL
-874 ALTES
+874 ALTEAQTTAFS
-879 QNETFATLPS
+879 ALPT
-889 DLIIGAAEGV
+889 DLIIGAAEGMRV
-899 RAEYGEAG
+899 EYGTAG
-907 TAQTLAPT
+907 ETLASAD
-915 QEGGTGASRWLL
+915 GRWLL
-927 GGGGGELVVNFRLT
+927 GGGGGELVVNFRLS

-949 NEYTKGSV
+949 NAYTKGSV

-970 FFEGGVT
+970 LFEGGVT

-1032 TQLALGSRGDTVYEG
+1032 TQLALGTRGHTVYEG
-1047 NIGVGAGESY
+1047 TIGVGSGESY
-1057 RFGGITGTLEL
+1057 RFGGLTGTLEL

-1108 AASEGGDVVLRLGAE
+1108 TAAEGGDVVLRLNAE

-1157 LNSRDVAVY
+1157 LNSPAVKVY
-1166 DSAGTGTLVLNATQ
+1166 DSVGSGTLVLNATQ
-1180 DSFFGGLVSAAA
+1180 DSFFGGLVSAAE
-1192 IEKTGAARSTL
+1192 IEKTGAARSTV
-1203 RYAEFDHLTVSEGA
+1203 RYAEFEHLTVSEGA
-1217 IRINSDAEGNVTIHS
+1217 IRINSDAAGDVTIRS
-1232 GAALELSGATLTGD
+1232 GAALELSGATLTGN

-1255 VLTNSWGAKNARLLG
+1255 VFTNSWGAKNARLLG

-1329 GDATIKSF
+1329 GNATIKSF

-1352 YANKHQAID
+1352 YTNKHQAID

-1366 SGATATLTSANTG
+1366 SGSTATLTSANTG
-1379 KNTIWN
+1379 VNTIWN
-1385 IHSLNGGG
+1385 IHSLNGSG
-1393 KLVFDTNYYADAAQS
+1393 KLVFDTNYYAQQGMA
-1408 MPTSQLVLDGKG
+1408 TSQLVLDGKG
-1420 DFSGVL
+1420 NFSGVL
-1426 EMSTIYYSSSRAVS
+1426 EMSTPYYSSSRAVA

-1446 LAHDEALSQARV
+1446 LAHDEALSNARV
-1458 DLIGYSAT
+1458 DLIGYSTT
-1466 VNHQSLA
+1466 VNHQALA
-1473 VNTENAHMLGLNG
+1473 VNTENAHMLGLN
-1486 SSSKTSAPNDASTFL
+1486 SYSSKAGATTNVSSYL

-1510 PARGAIASTR
+1510 PARSIAMASTR
-1520 KATLTLTGDDT
+1520 KATLTLTGDGT
-1531 YRFNGYVGKVG
+1531 YSFNGYVGSAG
-1542 ENADAGLSIV
+1542 ESANAGLSIV
-1552 MAGSGTQ
+1552 MAGTGSQ
-1559 SFTGPASVFD
+1559 SFTGTTVVD
-1569 NVSALRGSL
+1569 NVSALRGTL
-1578 IISNPTVKGDVAIG
+1578 NITTPTVKGDVSIG

-1598 LGSSFSLNGGHTFS
+1598 LGSSFSLNAGHTLS
-1612 VLAGDTAA
+1612 VVAGDTAGSA
-1620 SARFNS
+1620 SFNS

-1632 GTLVFSG
+1632 GTLAFSG
-1639 EALAQSAATP
+1639 EALAQSADTP
-1649 ALSVSALSFGGSA
+1649 ALSVSALSFGGAA

-1703 AAFGTS
+1703 AAFGTN
-1709 ASGLTVSFS
+1709 ASGLTVSFT
-1718 LAEGSALWNGTAA
+1718 LADGSALWNGTAA
-1731 SHAWDGSR
+1731 SHAWDGKR
-1739 FSAGVTTA
+1739 FGAGVTTA

-1773 QQEYTFVAD
+1773 QQEYSFVAD

-1802 KDAMQVTGETVIN
+1802 KGAVQVTGETVIN

-1836 LAVDWAGESGTVSG
+1836 LAIDWKGESGTVSG

-1863 YEAGSAVDAGMIRV
+1863 YEAGSTVDAGLIRV
-1877 TEGGQFMANGGTQTS
+1877 TEGGQFLANGGTQTS

-1903 GADAAGALLLRGGV
+1903 GADAKGALLLRNGA
-1917 TVSGSVALADDAS
+1917 TISGAVALADDAS
-1930 VAVVSGQ
+1930 VAVSSGQ
-1937 TGTLSGLVTTGEH
+1937 TGTLSGIVTTGEH

-1961 LANRGFSGALHIAEG
+1961 LANRDFSGALHIANG
-1976 TVALTGGGNYAGFTA
+1976 TVALTGGGNYAGFTS
-1991 IEMDGGTTLNMAGN
+1991 IEMEGGTTLNMAGN
-2005 QINNSDALSLTMRD
+2005 QINNSEALSLTMRD

-2039 AAKLCGS
+2039 AAQLCGS
-2046 TGGNYAQ
+2046 TGGNSAQ
-2053 VTGTISGNG
+2053 VTGTISGSG
-2062 TLSLGQN
+2062 TLSLGMN
-2069 NQNRWYLDSA
+2069 NRNRWYLDST
-2079 ISDGANGTLALE
+2079 ISDGANGKLALE
-2091 ADESAMYIYM
+2091 ADESAMYIYV

-2108 GGTTIKAGDIST
+2108 GGTTIKAGDITT
-2120 YSESALG
+2120 YSERALG
-2127 TGAVTLK
+2127 TGAVTMK

-2140 ENNLTADS
+2140 ANNLTVNS
-2148 LSGNAGEVKLNG
+2148 LEGSAGTVNLNG
-2160 KALVLNGSDSH
+2160 KALVLDGSDSL
-2171 SYSGTVKGG
+2171 SYSGTVTGG

-2194 TVNLTHVLAANG
+2194 NVNLTHLLAANG
-2206 TLELGAATVSD
+2206 TRELGAATVSD

-2244 VTLADGARFNI
+2244 VTLAEGAGFNV
-2255 DNSLLPASGAG
+2255 DSALLPASGAG

-2288 GGQNI
+2288 GGQSI

-2317 KRDITWTGA
+2317 NRDITWTGA
-2326 QNDVW
+2326 KDGVW
-2331 NIADTTNWANDKA
+2331 NIAETQNWQNDKA

-2354 VIFGEKGAGTVSIA
+2354 VIFGKEGAGAVSIA
-2368 AGVSAENMTV
+2368 EGVSAENMTV
-2378 EAGEYSFTGMNNL
+2378 AAGEYSFTGMDNL
-2391 SLTGRMQVNEGAV
+2391 TLTGSMQVNKGAV
-2404 ATVDSLANLSTVA
+2404 ATVDSLANRSTVA

-2423 LDVAQNTDLNTALT
+2423 LDVARDTTLNTVLT
-2437 AAEDDTK
+2437 AAEDGTK
-2444 GTFVKTGAGT
+2444 GTFAKTGSGT
-2454 LTIKD
+2454 LTVGES
-2459 NTALALDTLAVEQGT
+2459 LSMVVDTLAVEQGT
-2474 VTMRL
+2474 VLLKRNGSSTHSIGTADLHNGANLTVHNASQPTELMKLGAIRL
-2479 TSGTAKTMDTLQLHD
+2479 SGESATVQENHFDGALSVGSLQLADGLKSATLKLVNNAASECTTVFELGGGDGGNFRGTIELSSISANHYRSAAVVLNDAKVAQNARINLASTSSADAKLGLGVHADAVTIAGLSSTAELGERASVFSGTAKLATRSGNGIVINDGDKVRTLTVDTAKGTDDTFHGTVGAKLNLVKD
-2494 GTTFTQFN
+2494 GEGKQTFAGESTAFN
-2502 VNDNSPVT
+2502 GKLSVKNGTLALKDNAAKMLAQASDVA
-2510 TLKHLVTDGGTSTLK
+2510 LNGGTLEVNSAAD
-2525 VTNFGGS
+2525 VT
-2532 VNIGSLEMAE
+2532 
-2542 GVASA
+2542 
-2547 VLNLENNS
+2547 
-2555 TVQRYSRFV
+2555 
-2564 LGSNAAEAG
+2564 
-2573 NFAGTINLS
+2573 
-2582 STGTGELRSVAL
+2582 
-2594 VVDKGDI
+2594 VDK
-2601 TGNTVV
+2601 
-2607 NLASTVSGSANLAL
+2607 AVSGEGA
-2621 GLHDSTVTVAG
+2621 
-2632 LSSSSALG
+2632 
-2640 NRAFIYSGYA
+2640 
-2650 NVNQGD
+2650 
-2656 VVRENTFRTLAI
+2656 
-2668 NTAAETDTIFNGALE
+2668 ALE
-2683 KNINLVKQGEG
+2683 KKGSGTLSFTKSVAVDSLAVSGGAVKVQKGDAAA
-2694 TQTFTAASS
+2694 TITAL
-2703 GFNGQVSVEAGT
+2703 NGQTGTAGK
-2715 LRFSGDAVGMM
+2715 LA
-2726 DRMSAL
+2726 MSANEDG
-2732 SVSEGATLHLATS
+2732 SISIV
-2745 GNYSNKQ
+2745 
-2752 WNAAGAL
+2752 
-2759 GNIEL
+2759 
-2764 GNGTANLTVNAS
+2764 GNGTE
-2776 TFASLNDKATLILN
+2776 LN
-2790 KQAQYEGGGTA
+2790 
-2801 AAPAT
+2801 
-2806 LNNDLVLRGDA
+2806 
-2817 SAASVRN
+2817 
-2824 VDVFNG
+2824 
-2830 DITIEGS
+2830 
-2837 VIIAAQQGSVNRSL
+2837 
-2851 TFNGAIKGDTLVAG
+2851 
-2865 STEWGCYQQ
+2865 
-2874 FYVLTEKADA
+2874 
-2884 TGLDHLEIRKSYGN
+2884 H
-2898 WTNVIAEGAKA
+2898 
-2909 LAQNVSFAK
+2909 
-2918 GSGDGTR
+2918 
-2925 LLVEADN
+2925 
-2932 TIRTLS
+2932 
-2938 SQAGDGYINI
+2938 
-2948 ASGASLTVKDSLAFG
+2948 
-2963 GTMEVGGTVTKDLD
+2963 M
-2977 VEGVMR
+2977 M
-2983 GNRAQG
+2983 
-2989 AYMTMKA
+2989 
-2996 NGSGK
+2996 
-3001 TARIEGEITIGAAVT
+3001 
-3016 DGVKTVTMAGQEGTV
+3016 
-3031 IFDTLLDLAD
+3031 LDLA
-3041 ATRLQLSDVTL
+3041 ANTRLNLSDVVF
-3052 AASSKLTDDTAFVN
+3052 ASSSKLTDDTAFVN
-3066 MQRVTLEAEIGVNAT
+3066 VNHVTFVAEVGTNTTMQQVMTGPLTLASSVDAGETLSLT
-3081 APVAGTLAAG
+3081 APAPTL
-3091 TTMLTSGATGNALT
+3091 SLT
-3105 LTSDASLGTISLS
+3105 LS
-3118 SISQVQLSGN
+3118 SVENVQLSG
-3128 SLTID
+3128 SHLYID
-3133 LSGLEPDMFRSYD
+3133 LVGVNEETLAAAQYIKLGLGGEATFATTLDVTLTWNGQSAIGYYE
-3146 WLSISLQDGASF
+3146 Q
-3158 DGNLDVALVYE
+3158 GNL
-3169 GNTRTGY
+3169 
-3176 YQQGPATYGAVYFRT
+3176 GAVFFDRSF
-3191 NDPLV
+3191 LCA
-3196 PEPATAT
+3196 PEPATTT
-3203 LSLLALAAL
+3203 LGLLALAAL
-3212 ASRRRRK
+3212 AGRRRRK